1 MPWEESDQFI
11 RSGHRSPDDFQS
23 DSLRTITIS
32 EEEGI
37 KAVIG
42 KPKGKDTTEVQSYL
56 FDKSKGWTVDKAK
69 AWFEQH
75 KDQEKVKLREHV
87 SAILPFKILE
97 KIVDKPLKIRGVAMT
112 AGMSRNFNIYTAEEL
127 QAFASKLVSAP
138 VYIEHVAVPNA
149 VGKVTKTEWDGENLW
164 YEAEI
169 YDEETAE
176 KIRKGLVQHV
186 SVGADYEA
194 IDVVDGK
201 IPHGLHDAE
210 LSLVAV
216 PGIPE
221 TNVQIL
227 ESLQRAKEQ
236 QEICIFCGKNPVEFW
251 LGCCSGCFE
260 KLPIAE
266 SKRQELL
273 QKRKTREQQGVDP
286 LVAGEYILG
295 FYQDPGLF
303 LPEHFRTVWLDQPN
317 GILALMGKSRQ
328 DPAKELCQAVL
339 FSKAKFD
346 ANSARDWLILH
357 PNYVTPASAS
367 VSPSTPSGIENMK
380 PEELEKLVKDKIHE
394 ELKARGIIEAEWDTA
409 YINNLPDEAFA
420 YISPGGQKDEQ
431 SKTVPR
437 SLRNLP
443 YKNAEG
449 KLDADHVRNALAR
462 LDQTDISAE
471 GKAEAKKNLCA
482 AAKELNIASEV
493 CGLTDQTEALRREL
507 SETKTKLTETENKF
521 AEAQKTIEKLKPPG
535 GLVKDPPKII
545 PVTEAIGI
553 LEGLLPSPAVERS
566 TMGMQRECQAIR
578 SEILKLRERLKSG

>member
-1 MPWEESDQFI
+1 
-11 RSGHRSPDDFQS
+11 
-23 DSLRTITIS
+23 
-32 EEEGI
+32 
-37 KAVIG
+37 
-42 KPKGKDTTEVQSYL
+42 
-56 FDKSKGWTVDKAK
+56 
-69 AWFEQH
+69 
-75 KDQEKVKLREHV
+75 
-87 SAILPFKILE
+87 
-97 KIVDKPLKIRGVAMT
+97 
-112 AGMSRNFNIYTAEEL
+112 
-127 QAFASKLVSAP
+127 
-138 VYIEHVAVPNA
+138 
-149 VGKVTKTEWDGENLW
+149 
-164 YEAEI
+164 
-169 YDEETAE
+169 
-176 KIRKGLVQHV
+176 
-186 SVGADYEA
+186 
-194 IDVVDGK
+194 
-201 IPHGLHDAE
+201 
-210 LSLVAV
+210 
-216 PGIPE
+216 
-221 TNVQIL
+221 
-227 ESLQRAKEQ
+227 
-236 QEICIFCGKNPVEFW
+236 
-251 LGCCSGCFE
+251 
-260 KLPIAE
+260 
-266 SKRQELL
+266 
-273 QKRKTREQQGVDP
+273 
-286 LVAGEYILG
+286 
-295 FYQDPGLF
+295 
-303 LPEHFRTVWLDQPN
+303 
-317 GILALMGKSRQ
+317 MGKSRQ